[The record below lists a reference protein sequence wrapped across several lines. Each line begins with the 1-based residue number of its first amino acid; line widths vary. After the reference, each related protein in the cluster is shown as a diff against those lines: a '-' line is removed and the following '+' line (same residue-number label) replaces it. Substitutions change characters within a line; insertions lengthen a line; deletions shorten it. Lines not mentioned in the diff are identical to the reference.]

1 MTKKQEQLLLE
12 IMKISETIGVF
23 KSDFA
28 NAIANNSSDVDDIR
42 TDMFNFKN
50 ERIKLI
56 SEFRKTIK

>member
-12 IMKISETIGVF
+12 IMEISETIGVF